1 VAILVTGSIAIDH
14 IMVFRDRFRNHILPD
29 KVHLLNVSFHV
40 PEMRKS
46 FGGCGANIA
55 YTLRQ
60 LGSDPILLG
69 AVGSDFAD
77 YAAWMDRHGIRRGHV
92 REIPDA
98 WTAQAFITTDLED
111 NQITAFHPGAMDRA
125 HEARIED
132 VREPIELAIVSPNGK
147 RAMQEN
153 ARALKARGIEVVIDP
168 GQGLP
173 LFQRDEL
180 RELVDGASIYVAND
194 YEWTLTLER
203 TGWDEAEVARRT
215 GAIVT
220 TFGERGSRIL
230 EGERELQV
238 PAVRVAKVVDPTGCG
253 DAYRAG
259 MLHGRARGLPL
270 ETACR
275 LGSLLGALKAEV
287 VGPQGL
293 RLDRD
298 ALRARFAAE
307 FGAPLA

>member
-1 VAILVTGSIAIDH
+1 
-14 IMVFRDRFRNHILPD
+14 
-29 KVHLLNVSFHV
+29 
-40 PEMRKS
+40 
-46 FGGCGANIA
+46 
-55 YTLRQ
+55 
-60 LGSDPILLG
+60 
-69 AVGSDFAD
+69 
-77 YAAWMDRHGIRRGHV
+77 
-92 REIPDA
+92 
-98 WTAQAFITTDLED
+98 
-111 NQITAFHPGAMDRA
+111 
-125 HEARIED
+125 
-132 VREPIELAIVSPNGK
+132 
-147 RAMQEN
+147 MQEN
-153 ARALKARGIEVVIDP
+153 ARTLKARGIEVVIDP

-180 RELVDGASIYVAND
+180 RELVDGASIFVAND
-194 YEWTLTLER
+194 YEWALTLER
-203 TGWDEAEVARRT
+203 TGWEEAEVARRT

-238 PAVRVAKVVDPTGCG
+238 PAVRAAKVVDPTGCG

-259 MLHGRARGLPL
+259 MLYARARGLPL

-298 ALRARFAAE
+298 ALRSRFVAE